1 MHRRRLGRRFLGLAA
16 VAILLDDLGDGDVGL
31 DLDPVVAVV
40 FGLGTLVGVGL
51 TFQYDVGRA
60 EMDDLGSK

>member
-51 TFQYDVGRA
+51 SFQDDVGRA
-60 EMDDLGSK
+60 EMD